1 MAATTINVL
10 ELAKGAIQEQITNEL
25 GRVLNNLVDPNT
37 STKDKRKLVVTL
49 VFEVDENRESVA
61 CSAQAKATLAAV
73 KPILTRLNLDTD
85 RKGNAVAVE
94 YVKDN
99 PDSSTGEV
107 FQLRSV
113 N

>member
-1 MAATTINVL
+1 MVGKEINVL

-61 CSAQAKATLAAV
+61 CSAQAKATLAPV

-94 YVKDN
+94 YVKDS
-99 PDSSTGEV
+99 PDSNKAEI